1 MEFFRVYRG
10 FFLPANRLAVVLSF
24 EKIFLGGFWGVFE
37 KNGGQKGVKTGFF
50 QILFF
55 SIGIWFSCMG
65 NTIKSVLSRF
75 GPILTEFLPKNGV
88 WKAGVQ
94 NLGVPPNSKG
104 RKKFFSRSISSKI

>member
-1 MEFFRVYRG
+1 MKKF
-10 FFLPANRLAVVLSF
+10 
-24 EKIFLGGFWGVFE
+24 FLGGNSGFFE

-104 RKKFFSRSISSKI
+104 RKKFFFSIYILQNLIDCAPDIHESNAF